1 MPRNKEI
8 IAITGGIGAGK
19 SEVCK
24 ILLQHGEKCI
34 SCDKINAELLLNEQ
48 YLDGLKAIFPNAVID
63 GKVNKQLIK
72 EQIALHEEKRKALN
86 RYSHEKIK
94 AEMLSRINEE
104 EGRVFVEVPVLN
116 QTDYAPIFDKIW
128 VVVSD
133 VTLRNARIVLRDGI
147 DEKFA
152 EKLIEMQST
161 NNDYG
166 DKTIYIINDGDK
178 AALEKKVVDLLK

>member
-1 MPRNKEI
+1 M
-8 IAITGGIGAGK
+8 
-19 SEVCK
+19 
-24 ILLQHGEKCI
+24 
-34 SCDKINAELLLNEQ
+34 
-48 YLDGLKAIFPNAVID
+48 
-63 GKVNKQLIK
+63 
-72 EQIALHEEKRKALN
+72 
-86 RYSHEKIK
+86 
-94 AEMLSRINEE
+94 
-104 EGRVFVEVPVLN
+104 EVPVLN